1 MIEPLH
7 IIIDARE
14 QAPWAWDANDATTE
28 IRSLSA
34 GDYALARDC
43 EEVRGRK
50 ALAVRFSIERK
61 SLEDFLGT
69 ISAGWE
75 RFQRELVR
83 MEAFP
88 ARVVIV
94 EGDFEQVCFLHG
106 VDGVIPPPHNHPALR
121 PAFVARRISELT
133 MMGVSVLL
141 AGDAQMA
148 AGLAFRVFR
157 RRQDLCNEKSV
168 YRNADVVKLKS

>member
-1 MIEPLH
+1 MIAPLR
-7 IIIDARE
+7 IIIDTRE
-14 QAPWAWDANDATTE
+14 QSPWAWDANDATTE
-28 IRSLSA
+28 IRALSA
-34 GDYALARDC
+34 GDYALAADC
-43 EEVRGRK
+43 ERVKGR
-50 ALAVRFSIERK
+50 ATLAVRFAVERK
-61 SLEDFLGT
+61 SLDDFLGT
-69 ISAGWE
+69 ISAGWD
-75 RFQRELVR
+75 RFQRELTR

-94 EGDFEQVCFLHG
+94 EGDFKDVCFSQG
-106 VDGVIPPPHNHPALR
+106 ADGIIPPPHNHPALR

-157 RRQDLCNEKSV
+157 RRQDLCS
-168 YRNADVVKLKS
+168 LT